1 MSRKAL
7 CPLLHIVLKRLI
19 ARPQRA
25 ARSVASFR
33 NQSLNINTV
42 GVLPQCARLLP
53 RYPTSSAVNRTK
65 HSLRSIP
72 HLVFSPFT
80 LIIFYSSV
88 KLPDQQQIVIV
99 VTVYDHL
106 FLLNKCNRNR
116 GYYFCLDYCLVYLE
130 KIRVICVYHNL
141 SELFSYTRKP
151 YAVQIRR
158 ERLTSNV

>member
-72 HLVFSPFT
+72 HLMFSPFT

-99 VTVYDHL
+99 VTVYDHF
-106 FLLNKCNRNR
+106 FLLNQCNRNR
-116 GYYFCLDYCLVYLE
+116 GYYFVWIIVWFIL
-130 KIRVICVYHNL
+130 KR
-141 SELFSYTRKP
+141 SE
-151 YAVQIRR
+151 
-158 ERLTSNV
+158 